1 MKKQLVT
8 ISILTLLVSA
18 CAVNQQGQVV
28 PDQQTFNKRT
38 LLPLGAGLLGA
49 EVCRQLFKGHGSK
62 KGWTAACGVAG
73 YLVSS
78 TFVRQNN
85 QALENNKIG
94 ETSRWDD
101 PDGKTY
107 SVTPT
112 RTYYQGDTPCRE
124 FRQTVEIEG
133 QLETLT
139 GQACRQ
145 ANGTWKLM
153 G

>member
-1 MKKQLVT
+1 MKKSLLILPVLT
-8 ISILTLLVSA
+8 ILLSA

-28 PDQQTFNKRT
+28 PDKQTFNKGT

-62 KGWTAACGVAG
+62 SGWTAACGVTG

-78 TFVRQNN
+78 SFLRKNN

-94 ETSRWDD
+94 ETTRWSD

-112 RTYYQGDTPCRE
+112 ETYFEGNTPCRE

-139 GQACRQ
+139 GKACRQ
-145 ANGTWKLM
+145 SNGTWKLIE
-153 G
+153 